1 MNTRPSLPYTT
12 IDELRS
18 RKVELVS
25 RLNKGDDRIAAAKRN
40 GADTTRLEDHWI
52 TLLHE
57 YELVCRAL
65 SDAGIDQYPAA
76 A

>member
-1 MNTRPSLPYTT
+1 
-12 IDELRS
+12 
-18 RKVELVS
+18 
-25 RLNKGDDRIAAAKRN
+25 
-40 GADTTRLEDHWI
+40 LENHWI

>member
-1 MNTRPSLPYTT
+1 MRTRPFLHSEA
-12 IDELRS
+12 IDDLRA
-18 RKVELVS
+18 RQAELVR
-25 RLNKGDDRIAAAKRN
+25 RLNDGDDKIDAAKRK
-40 GADTTRLEDHWI
+40 GADATRLENHWI

-65 SDAGIDQYPAA
+65 TDAGIEEYPAA

>member
-18 RKVELVS
+18 RKIEVVS
-25 RLNKGDDRIAAAKRN
+25 RLNTGDVRIVAAKRN

-57 YELVCRAL
+57 YEQACRAL